1 MGVCAC
7 VCVCVWVWVCG
18 VWVWGVLSTAPH
30 APASE
35 MASIVIGTLPKVCG
49 LLSSRP
55 MAAVRSYLHTLVISE
70 LYETASWSEGR

>member
-1 MGVCAC
+1 M
-7 VCVCVWVWVCG
+7 CG

-55 MAAVRSYLHTLVISE
+55 MAAVRSYLVRVWIRVRFRASQLLVGQ
-70 LYETASWSEGR
+70 LGGR